1 MEMWL
6 KVGLPLAA
14 LLFCFSGF
22 YVYRLRGEARIV
34 AAERAVRNRVAG
46 VIVGVIAL
54 AMCVPQAAA
63 ISWDWLAD
71 ILWWLVVVLAVS
83 SYIFLDHLLSRAIGG
98 LLVMSAYY
106 LVNYGFAIHL
116 PLGAAGYALALLW
129 GAFGLCISG
138 WPYLLRDILRG
149 CGRKDRWRIF
159 FSVVL
164 WFSGVW
170 WLLTF
175 ILLMVR

>member
-6 KVGLPLAA
+6 QIGLVLAA
-14 LLFCFSGF
+14 LFFGFSGF
-22 YVYRLRGEARIV
+22 YVYRLRGGERIR
-34 AAERAVRNRVAG
+34 AAERAVRNRVIG
-46 VIVGVIAL
+46 VILGVIAL

-63 ISWDWLAD
+63 ISWDWLAE
-71 ILWWLVVVLAVS
+71 ILWWLVIVLAVL
-83 SYIFLDHLLSRAIGG
+83 SYVFLDHLLARAVGG
-98 LLVMSAYY
+98 LLVMGDYY
-106 LVNYGFAIHL
+106 LVNYGFTLHL

-149 CGRKDRWRIF
+149 CGCRDKWRYFLAGI
-159 FSVVL
+159 L
-164 WFSGVW
+164 WFSGAW

-175 ILLMVR
+175 IMLMVR

>member
-6 KVGLPLAA
+6 KVSLPLAS
-14 LLFCFSGF
+14 LLFGFSGF

-71 ILWWLVVVLAVS
+71 ILWWLVVVLAVL

-116 PLGAAGYALALLW
+116 PLGAGYALALLW
-129 GAFGLCISG
+129 GALGLCISG

-149 CGRKDRWRIF
+149 CGRKDKWRIG

-164 WFSGVW
+164 WFSGAW

-175 ILLMVR
+175 ILLVVR

>member
-14 LLFCFSGF
+14 LLFGFSGF
-22 YVYRLRGEARIV
+22 YVYRLRGEERIV

-71 ILWWLVVVLAVS
+71 ILWWLVVVLAIS
-83 SYIFLDHLLSRAIGG
+83 S
-98 LLVMSAYY
+98 
-106 LVNYGFAIHL
+106 
-116 PLGAAGYALALLW
+116 
-129 GAFGLCISG
+129 
-138 WPYLLRDILRG
+138 
-149 CGRKDRWRIF
+149 
-159 FSVVL
+159 
-164 WFSGVW
+164 
-170 WLLTF
+170 
-175 ILLMVR
+175 